1 MKTQLKSTRTKLPW
15 TENEIDHTVQH
26 LSIPIATGRAAVGLC
41 AGHLGVIER
50 EIRSRTG
57 PSAYALSPMTA
68 SPAQLTVI
76 IKVTLLV
83 LGAVGSVPPCGQVIN
98 QHVVPVSG
106 GDVFDNMGGCV
117 VIWGGGGEIS
127 KGWGGSGSRGY
138 SQQVRVWE
146 WDGVR

>member
-1 MKTQLKSTRTKLPW
+1 MRQRNGNIRNESQTQLKSNRIKLPW
-15 TENEIDHTVQH
+15 TENEILDHTVQH

-68 SPAQLTVI
+68 SPAPLTVI

-83 LGAVGSVPPCGQVIN
+83 LGAVGGVPPCGQVIN
-98 QHVVPVSG
+98 QHVVPVTGYYGLSTASE
-106 GDVFDNMGGCV
+106 VFLIFTTQLYQHLSVFSICTF
-117 VIWGGGGEIS
+117 
-127 KGWGGSGSRGY
+127 
-138 SQQVRVWE
+138 
-146 WDGVR
+146 